1 MYLTHKGLEELNRR
15 DPEFVPEQIDMNGK
29 IDLENAHAKAR
40 GDWMANHHD
49 DPRFDDQEWVN
60 KNLEQIDHLYRPK
73 TQADVIDLI
82 NQWCADPIWDIENT
96 EGFEA
101 QHDALLAVRLAK
113 ETEWKNKE
121 NDRILSRAGEL
132 GCSEAMVHYTEQLDR
147 QIGQLQQQIESVAEA
162 VEGEQFQSTVQE
174 ILRRHTQ

>member
-1 MYLTHKGLEELNRR
+1 MTIENETK
-15 DPEFVPEQIDMNGK
+15 EFVPEQIDMNGRVA
-29 IDLENAHAKAR
+29 LEIALLKAR
-40 GDWMANHHD
+40 KDWMANHLD
-49 DPRFDDQEWVN
+49 DPRANDEEWVN
-60 KNLEQIDHLYRPK
+60 KNLEKIDHMYRPK

-121 NDRILSRAGEL
+121 RDRILYRMGEL

-147 QIGQLQQQIESVAEA
+147 QIGQLQTQIERVAEA

-174 ILRRHTQ
+174 ILRRHPQ